1 MIEEKTEPLRNLVEQ
16 IQLQNMNVCKNLE
29 KLEQNRRRSLIRLF
43 CILVSNSEDIKAKI
57 LEDTS
62 KAGTK
67 LSPNEVINPHRV
79 GKQ

>member
-29 KLEQNRRRSLIRLF
+29 KLEQNRRRSLIRLS

-62 KAGTK
+62 KEGTK
-67 LSPNEVINPHRV
+67 LLPNEVINPHRV
-79 GKQ
+79 GK

>member
-29 KLEQNRRRSLIRLF
+29 KLEQNRRRSLIRLS
-43 CILVSNSEDIKAKI
+43 CILVSNSEDIKANI
-57 LEDTS
+57 REDTP